1 MLAVITGWHSD
12 VFAAADST
20 GFFTFPQTWNKK
32 LYPMVT
38 ASSASSSFNLSEVYV
53 AGDYYDR
60 SLVAQE
66 GKDLHKA
73 LMLLDKAAY
82 HYQMGDDWQSYTR
95 CLLQIARCYGGQSNN
110 PKAIEVLQEALDIID
125 LKLLTTDI
133 LHADIHLEMGI
144 ALLRQGRKSQSVEH
158 FLEAIALRRELN
170 GDDDPQLANAYNK
183 FGVCCYMNGEFD
195 RALEAYRRAL
205 GIADRID
212 VEPIVVAEIYNN
224 IGIVLKLKGD
234 LVEAFECYDRSRE
247 LKESLLSADDPNLA
261 RTYNNLGNLLRVMGQ
276 SENAMFYY
284 QKAESIF
291 KSKLGSHD
299 PMVGKLYSN
308 EGLIYTRYGDYNRAL
323 QYFNQALAIYNNDT
337 SNAEDIASAFNN
349 IGIVYY
355 HLKDYDKALSSYLM
369 SVAKRE
375 ENTSIFKSRSYSN
388 IALCYY
394 KLNQNENAL
403 SYHQLSIDFL
413 IRHFGKDHYLLAAE
427 YLNFGQFLI
436 NTGNKQK
443 GLDLY
448 FQAYDI
454 FKSFYG
460 DKHPSVSSCLSYIAD
475 YYFQEGDYFSALKYF
490 QQSIF
495 SLVSD
500 FPNKFNIYS
509 NPTTDQQI
517 LSKKDLLIILSRKAQ
532 TFKDYYTSVTKD
544 PKDIQMSLQT
554 FELAFELMDHIRIG
568 HLTQESKLDLSKNQR
583 KLFRDAIRTA
593 YDTYLETG
601 DEAYQSIAF
610 QFAER
615 GKAAMLYDFIRENDA
630 KHYAHIPDSLIQV
643 EHKIKEDIAVYQRLI
658 DEENTK
664 VEAERDKAMLAH
676 WEDKLF
682 DLQEKQDE
690 LIGYFNVQYPK
701 YYQYKY
707 TNRIYTVEEIQAALG
722 EKDALIEYFLDN
734 DILYTFYIARD
745 RLHIAQKEIDS
756 AFYRYVD
763 ALPNNQTVDDIL
775 NDANVTYASYLEASC
790 NLYNL
795 LLRPF
800 EKDIAGK
807 NLIIIPDGILGYVSF
822 ESLLTDKASPL
833 AIDYKNL
840 PYLLKTHTI
849 NYGYSSTLYL
859 NSLRAEKSRHA
870 RENLL
875 AFAPVYFDKERMGNN
890 VQQNAGL
897 FRTRGESLIDLPATL
912 QEVRSIRKILGGD
925 VFLNEFAT
933 VGRFKEMASNYRIL
947 HIATH
952 SIVDNINPLRS
963 RLVFSPVTEEQDG
976 ACLRYN
982 DLFNLDLHADMA
994 VLSACNTGY
1003 GQNSEGEGIIALS
1016 RGFMYSGVPSLV
1028 ISLWSVEDES
1038 TALIMKNF
1046 YRYIKEGFSK
1056 DEALRRSKLDFLS
1069 TSNSIYSSPH
1079 FWSGFINIGN
1089 NEPLEFADR
1098 DFPSFWLMLVFIIPL
1113 SLLALFYKLR
1123 NIKSA

>member
-1 MLAVITGWHSD
+1 M
-12 VFAAADST
+12 
-20 GFFTFPQTWNKK
+20 
-32 LYPMVT
+32 
-38 ASSASSSFNLSEVYV
+38 
-53 AGDYYDR
+53 
-60 SLVAQE
+60 
-66 GKDLHKA
+66 
-73 LMLLDKAAY
+73 
-82 HYQMGDDWQSYTR
+82 
-95 CLLQIARCYGGQSNN
+95 
-110 PKAIEVLQEALDIID
+110 
-125 LKLLTTDI
+125 
-133 LHADIHLEMGI
+133 
-144 ALLRQGRKSQSVEH
+144 
-158 FLEAIALRRELN
+158 
-170 GDDDPQLANAYNK
+170 
-183 FGVCCYMNGEFD
+183 
-195 RALEAYRRAL
+195 
-205 GIADRID
+205 
-212 VEPIVVAEIYNN
+212 
-224 IGIVLKLKGD
+224 
-234 LVEAFECYDRSRE
+234 
-247 LKESLLSADDPNLA
+247 
-261 RTYNNLGNLLRVMGQ
+261 
-276 SENAMFYY
+276 
-284 QKAESIF
+284 
-291 KSKLGSHD
+291 
-299 PMVGKLYSN
+299 
-308 EGLIYTRYGDYNRAL
+308 
-323 QYFNQALAIYNNDT
+323 
-337 SNAEDIASAFNN
+337 NAEDIASAYNN
-349 IGIVYY
+349 MGNVYY
-355 HLKDYDKALSSYLM
+355 QLQNYDKALLSYLT

-375 ENTSIFKSRSYSN
+375 ENASVFHSRSYSN

-394 KLNQNENAL
+394 KLDQNENAL
-403 SYHQLSIDFL
+403 KYHHLSIDYL
-413 IRHFGKDHYLLAAE
+413 IRYFGIDHYLLAAE

-436 NTGNKQK
+436 NTGKKQK

-454 FKSFYG
+454 FKRYYG
-460 DKHPSVSSCLSYIAD
+460 DKHPGVSVCLSYIGD
-475 YYFQEGDYFSALKYF
+475 YYFQEGDYLSALKYY
-490 QQSIF
+490 QQSLYSI
-495 SLVSD
+495 VSD
-500 FPNKFNIYS
+500 FTSKFNIYS
-509 NPTTDQQI
+509 NPYINQQI
-517 LSKKDLLIILSRKAQ
+517 LSKTDLLSILSRKALA
-532 TFKDYYTSVTKD
+532 FKDYYTSVTKD

-593 YDTYLETG
+593 YDIYLETG
-601 DEAYQSIAF
+601 DPAYQSTAF

-630 KHYAHIPDSLIQV
+630 KHYAHIPDSLIQA
-643 EHKIKEDIAVYQRLI
+643 EHKIREDIAVYQRLI
-658 DEENTK
+658 DEENMK
-664 VEAERDKAMLAH
+664 VEADRDKAMLAH

-707 TNRIYTVEEIQAALG
+707 TNRIYSVEEIQASLS

-734 DILYTFYIARD
+734 DILYTFYISKDKLQMAEE
-745 RLHIAQKEIDS
+745 KIDS

-763 ALPNNQTVDDIL
+763 ALPNNQTLDDIL
-775 NDANVTYASYLEASC
+775 NDANVTYANYLEASH
-790 NLYNL
+790 NLYSV

-822 ESLLTDKASPL
+822 ESLLTDEASSL
-833 AIDYKNL
+833 TIDYKNL

-859 NSLRAEKSRHA
+859 NSLRVEKSGHA

-875 AFAPVYFDKERMGNN
+875 AFAPVYFDKERMANG
-890 VQQNAGL
+890 QQNAGQ

-925 VFLNEFAT
+925 VFLNENAT
-933 VGRFKEMASNYRIL
+933 VGRFKEMASDYRIL

-1028 ISLWSVEDES
+1028 ISLWNVEDES

-1056 DEALRRSKLDFLS
+1056 DAALRRSKLDFLS

-1089 NEPLEFADR
+1089 NQPLQFDSRHFLSAR
-1098 DFPSFWLMLVFIIPL
+1098 HILVFLIPL

-1123 NIKSA
+1123 KIKPS